1 MPYTTSQRQA
11 TTAGPT
17 AGPCPQT
24 SPDAASTAPGDPPV
38 IAPGT
43 ASSAFRVTCPGCGTT
58 VVFPYNPA
66 TGVLLDWLLYLEE
79 HLQDVCCPE
88 ATAVYEIVMALH
100 ALRKT
105 LEVPL

>member
-1 MPYTTSQRQA
+1 
-11 TTAGPT
+11 
-17 AGPCPQT
+17 
-24 SPDAASTAPGDPPV
+24 
-38 IAPGT
+38 
-43 ASSAFRVTCPGCGTT
+43 